1 MSRLNNINE
10 GFHLYSLC
18 SQLRPQGTAVE
29 PRSQEA
35 SLQAADEE
43 AGERR
48 RRRRGAGAGGG
59 GRGGGGALH
68 PRYDYVGVL
77 VNIFFVKNISCNI
90 EPHNL
95 I

>member
-1 MSRLNNINE
+1 MSRLNNIDE
-10 GFHLYSLC
+10 RFHLYLLC

-48 RRRRGAGAGGG
+48 RRGAGAGGG
-59 GRGGGGALH
+59 GRGGGGGALH

>member
-10 GFHLYSLC
+10 RFHLYLLC

-29 PRSQEA
+29 PRGQEA

-43 AGERR
+43 DGE

-59 GRGGGGALH
+59 GRGGGGGALH

-77 VNIFFVKNISCNI
+77 VNIFVNNISYNI